1 MARSGKKFE
10 PLDENLVLP
19 AAVRKASE
27 RASQVHK
34 EAYEIA
40 PPSNDTVKITEPTP
54 APEPTKVTVEDF
66 KPVDLTQPQKAPE
79 PTPAPT
85 APQPT
90 NENRFSLPGDAAP
103 PPAPAPAP
111 APSPAPTPAS
121 EPTQSRDYEREI
133 GSYKGRLQQAN
144 KHIEEQ
150 NRRIANL
157 EAMVIQFTQPV
168 TPAEMR
174 AETLITEDE
183 RNTYGDD
190 FLNVVS
196 KRAKET
202 LGTELA
208 KLSAEVQNM
217 RGSVSQ
223 LSAAQ
228 AMTQQ
233 DRFEAFMDRAV
244 PDWQKQNVDPN
255 FSAWLDLPDPASG
268 VIRRQLLGHA
278 HQNGDFNRVAWFF
291 KGFNAETAP
300 PSPATVPT
308 PTKPAPGK
316 VPLETLAAPGRATS
330 AAAPSAADDDI
341 ITKSQ
346 INRFYS
352 LVNKGYYND
361 NPKEK
366 DRLEKLIYK
375 AMAAGKV
382 VDG

>member
-19 AAVRKASE
+19 SAVRKASE
-27 RASQVHK
+27 RASQIHK
-34 EAYEIA
+34 EAYEIS
-40 PPSNDTVKITEPTP
+40 PPSNDTVKIEAPTP
-54 APEPTKVTVEDF
+54 PAQPTKVTVEDF
-66 KPVDLTQPQKAPE
+66 KPVDLTKPQD
-79 PTPAPT
+79 TPAPT

-90 NENRFSLPGDAAP
+90 NENRFSLPGDPAP
-103 PPAPAPAP
+103 APAPTPAPAPAP
-111 APSPAPTPAS
+111 APTPAPEAPPA
-121 EPTQSRDYEREI
+121 RDYEREI
-133 GSYKGRLQQAN
+133 GSYKGRLQAAN
-144 KHIEEQ
+144 KHIEDQ

-168 TPAEMR
+168 TSPEMKAEN
-174 AETLITEDE
+174 LITEDE

-190 FLNVVS
+190 FLNVVG
-196 KRAKET
+196 KKAKEL
-202 LGTELA
+202 LGSELA
-208 KLSAEVQNM
+208 KLSSEVHNM
-217 RGSVSQ
+217 RGSLSQ
-223 LSAAQ
+223 LSASQ
-228 AMTQQ
+228 AMSQQ

-300 PSPATVPT
+300 PSPASVPT
-308 PTKPAPGK
+308 PTAPNPGK

-330 AAAPSAADDDI
+330 AAAPSTAGDDI

-346 INRFYS
+346 INRFYN
-352 LVNKGYYND
+352 LVNRGHYSD

-375 AMAAGKV
+375 AMAEGRV
-382 VDG
+382 VEG